1 VAFATPFFYRALGFY
16 LPPTMAELATLEIN
30 SAVNPDACVIWLHGL
45 GADAHDFEGM
55 VLELKPY
62 LGSSIRYVFPN
73 APFRAV
79 TINNGFVMRA
89 WFDVIGLEA
98 NAEIDE
104 TGIRE
109 SANILTGLIKREEE
123 RGIDTSRI
131 VLAGFS
137 QGGVIAL
144 HAGLRYPEKLAG
156 IMALSTWLPLSETL
170 TTEASKANQQTP
182 IFMAHGDNDPVVDI
196 RLAKQTRDLLD
207 SKGYAIAWH
216 TYTMEH
222 SVGAEEVNDIGNWL
236 SDILC

>member
-1 VAFATPFFYRALGFY
+1 MT
-16 LPPTMAELATLEIN
+16 ELATLEIE
-30 SAVNPDACVIWLHGL
+30 SAANPDACVIWLHGL

-55 VLELKPY
+55 VLKLKPY
-62 LGSSIRYVFPN
+62 LESSIRYVFPN
-73 APFRAV
+73 APFMAV

-98 NAEIDE
+98 NSETDE

-123 RGIDTSRI
+123 RGIDASRI

-144 HAGLRYPEKLAG
+144 HTGLRYPKKLAG

-170 TTEASKANQQTP
+170 TAEASKANQQTH

-207 SKGYAIAWH
+207 SKDYAIAWH

-222 SVGAEEVNDIGNWL
+222 SVGTEEVKDIGNWL
-236 SDILC
+236 SDVLG